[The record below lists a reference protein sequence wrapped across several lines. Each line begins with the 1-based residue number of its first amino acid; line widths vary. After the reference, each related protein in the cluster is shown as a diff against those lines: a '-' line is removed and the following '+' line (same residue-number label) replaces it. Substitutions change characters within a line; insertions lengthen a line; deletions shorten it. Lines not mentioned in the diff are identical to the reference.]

1 MQFLKLIFS
10 PIVAI
15 FKFINTYFKTCVF
28 LLIVFLLLANT
39 NPKIPN
45 LAQID
50 LKDVIGENTL
60 ILEQIYKLKED
71 ESIKGVLLNIDSPG
85 GSLSA
90 SVELSE
96 AIKELSEIK
105 PVLAYAS
112 GTMASGSYYA
122 AIWAD
127 KIYAN
132 KGSFIGSIGVIIQ
145 GANLEELANKIGIK
159 EQVVKAGEYK
169 EAGTVMRE
177 WSELERKQL
186 QDLANQSYEMFYADV
201 AKARNIDIKTKDK
214 WANARVFLAKDALKF
229 GLIDGVS
236 SYFGA
241 RDELAVLARV
251 DEPIW
256 RETPVMQRF
265 LNEISKTSSNLIF
278 QSILGLNIK

>member
-1 MQFLKLIFS
+1 MELIKLIFL
-10 PIVAI
+10 PITAI
-15 FKFINTYFKTCVF
+15 FKFINTYFKTCIF
-28 LLIVFLLLANT
+28 LLIVFLIFANT
-39 NPKIPN
+39 NAKIPN

-50 LKDVIGENTL
+50 LKDVIGENT
-60 ILEQIYKLKED
+60 IVLEQIYKLKED

-85 GSLSA
+85 GGLSA

-105 PVLAYAS
+105 PVVAYAS

-145 GANLEELANKIGIK
+145 GANLEELAEKIGIK
-159 EQVVKAGEYK
+159 EQVVKAGDYK
-169 EAGTVMRE
+169 EAGTITRE
-177 WSELERKQL
+177 WSEIERKQL
-186 QDLANQSYEMFYADV
+186 QDLANQSYEMFYSDV
-201 AKARNIDIKTKDK
+201 AKARNIDIKAKDK
-214 WANARVFLAKDALKF
+214 WANARVFLAQDALKL

-241 RDELAVLARV
+241 RDEVAVLAGV
-251 DEPIW
+251 DEAIW
-256 RETPVMQRF
+256 RETPIMQKF

-278 QSILGLNIK
+278 KSIFGLNIK